1 MKKTVSLFLLIC
13 LLFTGFISYRQVL
26 AIKAEQESAA
36 AAATEVPVVEVSRAD
51 RAALFASHAPD
62 EIIATVDGKEVR
74 WDEYF
79 YFYNSFVE
87 EVEYLFTYFG
97 SYGYELTWGDEYEEG
112 MLFSSVP
119 PENAEQAIRQY
130 HAIENYA
137 AEKEIVLSEET
148 EEELHQQ
155 LLSDA
160 EKYCGE
166 GASEEQL
173 AASLADEYL
182 PMPVYQQML
191 RTNALYRQE
200 LSELYGGA
208 SDDGSNEAQ
217 LGAALQEK
225 LKDIS
230 FSYVDGFTPPVI
242 TDYVP

>member
-97 SYGYELTWGDEYEEG
+97 SYGYELTWGDEYAEG

-119 PENAEQAIRQY
+119 PEN
-130 HAIENYA
+130 
-137 AEKEIVLSEET
+137 
-148 EEELHQQ
+148 
-155 LLSDA
+155 

-173 AASLADEYL
+173 AAYLADEYL

-217 LGAALQEK
+217 LGAVLQEK